1 VEKKRIAM
9 LAMLAMHVFGLHH
22 QHFTIGKACFSLK
35 VYFSF
40 VIVIRLGSKVVEI
53 ILGPYELSE
62 IK

>member
-1 VEKKRIAM
+1 M